1 MKYNF
6 LFNVILLIFVVTSC
20 NHKKP
25 FNQPVLITA
34 AYDTIIQVDSK
45 VMLEA
50 NHLIY
55 GVNVL
60 DTLDFS
66 LKKDNNQD
74 NVTNAKQGFKNDSL
88 IVYVDVNNANFHTH
102 EINISELS
110 PPPPPSFYI
119 PEYQEYDQVY
129 RDSVFLEV
137 MEKNK
142 IKNKQRLK
150 KHYNTLPVFI
160 YNQSD
165 NNRVIVPSVINGEL
179 YLIVEA
185 LDKNNQWKPI
195 EYNKVPRRI
204 CISDFEYYQLK
215 PKHVMVSSILKYSG
229 DYKTK
234 MRVKVLNDQKLYYS
248 NPFNGSINYSQF
260 DTIQAVNDMNTW
272 FSDTTNQT
280 HSFKKKLIFLDF

>member
-1 MKYNF
+1 M
-6 LFNVILLIFVVTSC
+6 VTSC
-20 NHKKP
+20 NHKKT

-119 PEYQEYDQVY
+119 PESQEYDQLY
-129 RDSVFLEV
+129 SDSVFLEV

-204 CISDFEYYQLK
+204 CISDFQYYLLK

-229 DYKTK
+229 EYKTK

-260 DTIQAVNDMNTW
+260 DTIQPVNDMNTW

>member
-1 MKYNF
+1 M
-6 LFNVILLIFVVTSC
+6 LIFLVTSC
-20 NHKKP
+20 NQKKS

-45 VMLEA
+45 VMMEA

-66 LKKDNNQD
+66 LKKDSNQAD
-74 NVTNAKQGFKNDSL
+74 FINAKQGFKNDSL

-102 EINISELS
+102 EINVSELS

-119 PEYQEYDQVY
+119 PEFQEFDKVY

-229 DYKTK
+229 DYNTK

-248 NPFNGSINYSQF
+248 NQFKGSINYSQF

-280 HSFKKKLIFLDF
+280 HSIKKKLIFLDF